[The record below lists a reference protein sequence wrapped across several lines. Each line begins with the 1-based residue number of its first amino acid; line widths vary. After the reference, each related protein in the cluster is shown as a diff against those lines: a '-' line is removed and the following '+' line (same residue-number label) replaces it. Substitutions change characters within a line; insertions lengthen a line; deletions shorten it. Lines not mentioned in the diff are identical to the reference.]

1 VALKNILSVHAL
13 VSNTP
18 SVVIQQIDDDSGW
31 SFWRNMIGSMLKN
44 KIILLVIYYK
54 ICVT

>member
-18 SVVIQQIDDDSGW
+18 SVVIQQIDDDSG
-31 SFWRNMIGSMLKN
+31 
-44 KIILLVIYYK
+44 
-54 ICVT
+54 